1 MRSGAPSGRA
11 DGGVLKGASMNI
23 RVTARHF
30 DMEPDL
36 RAYVEDRVS
45 RLAHYFDRVDEA
57 HVVLDAE
64 GHRKIADVTVHASRL
79 IVSSE
84 QAAEDLRSAF
94 DLAIEKVERQI
105 RRHKERVRN
114 HKGRDSTAV
123 AVERAAG
130 MVPGEPEIA
139 PEALAG
145 APMTAEQ
152 ALARLDDLGTRFL
165 VFWNLDTEKVN
176 VIYRRD
182 DGNFGLVEPE
192 D

>member
-1 MRSGAPSGRA
+1 
-11 DGGVLKGASMNI
+11 MNI

-30 DMEPDL
+30 DMEPSL

-64 GHRKIADVTVHASRL
+64 GHRMIADVTVHASRL
-79 IVSSE
+79 TVSSE
-84 QAAEDLRSAF
+84 QAATDLRSAV
-94 DLAIEKVERQI
+94 DLAVDKVERQI

-114 HKGRDSTAV
+114 HKGKDSTAV
-123 AVERAAG
+123 AAKRVAG
-130 MVPGEPEIA
+130 TVPGEPGLV

-145 APMTAEQ
+145 APMTAEE
-152 ALARLDDLGTRFL
+152 ALAELDELGIRFL
-165 VFWNLDTEKVN
+165 VFWNSGTEKVN

-192 D
+192 G